1 MKRVASILEEA
12 PDRERTESVRLQD
25 KNNHGVLMI
34 SVYLVPYL
42 VAKGDLGVKL
52 VK

>member
-12 PDRERTESVRLQD
+12 PDRGRTESVRLQD
-25 KNNHGVLMI
+25 KNNHGVLLM
-34 SVYLVPYL
+34 SAYFVPYL
-42 VAKGDLGVKL
+42 VAKGDLSVKL